1 MDIILA
7 SKSPRRR
14 EILENTKVRFSVKES
29 QVDEIIKANESPK
42 ETVMRL
48 AYEKALDVANNNEES
63 LVIGAD
69 TIVVINNRIL
79 GKPKNEEEAYDMIK
93 LLSGKT
99 HYVITGFALINLSLN
114 KKVID
119 CEVSQ
124 VTFKEL
130 SEECIKDYL
139 NTKESL
145 DKAGAYGI
153 QGYGGLLVNNIQGD
167 YFNIVGLPIS
177 KISDCLKD
185 HFKINLFYGGW
196 FNWKS
201 LLIH

>member
-1 MDIILA
+1 MEIILA

-14 EILENTKVRFSVKES
+14 EILENTKVRFSIEES
-29 QVDEIIKANESPK
+29 QIDEVIKLNESPK

-48 AYEKALDVANNNEES
+48 AYEKALDVANRNKES

-69 TIVVINNRIL
+69 TIVVINNTIL
-79 GKPKNEEEAYDMIK
+79 GKPKDDIEAYNMLK

-99 HYVITGFALINLSLN
+99 HYVITGFALINLSLD
-114 KKVID
+114 KKIID
-119 CEVSQ
+119 YKVSQ

-130 SEECIKDYL
+130 SEQSIKDYL
-139 NTKESL
+139 QTEESL

-153 QGYGGLLVNNIQGD
+153 QGYGGLLVENIQGD

-185 HFKINLFYGGW
+185 HFDINLFYGG
-196 FNWKS
+196 
-201 LLIH
+201 

>member
-69 TIVVINNRIL
+69 TIVVINNQIL

-185 HFKINLFYGGW
+185 HFKINLFYGG
-196 FNWKS
+196 
-201 LLIH
+201 

>member
-1 MDIILA
+1 MEIILA

-14 EILENTKVRFSVKES
+14 EILENTKVRFSIEES
-29 QVDEIIKANESPK
+29 QIDEVIKLNELPK

-48 AYEKALDVANNNEES
+48 AYEKALDVANRNRNS

-69 TIVVINNRIL
+69 TIVVINDTIL
-79 GKPKNEEEAYDMIK
+79 CKPKDDIEAFSMLK

-99 HYVITGFALINLSLN
+99 HYVITGFALINLSLD
-114 KKVID
+114 KKIID
-119 CEVSQ
+119 CQVSQ

-130 SEECIKDYL
+130 SEQCIKDYL
-139 NTKESL
+139 QTKESL

-153 QGYGGLLVNNIQGD
+153 QGYGGLLVENIQGD

-185 HFKINLFYGGW
+185 HFDINLFYGG
-196 FNWKS
+196 
-201 LLIH
+201 

>member
-29 QVDEIIKANESPK
+29 QIDEIIKVNESPK

-48 AYEKALDVANNNEES
+48 AYEKALEVANSNKDS

-69 TIVVINNRIL
+69 TIVVINEQIL
-79 GKPKNEEEAYDMIK
+79 GKPRNEEEAYNMIK

-114 KKVID
+114 KKIVD
-119 CEVSQ
+119 CQISQ

-130 SEECIKDYL
+130 SEATIKDYIQ
-139 NTKESL
+139 TKESL

-153 QGYGGLLVNNIQGD
+153 QGYGGLLVKNIQGD

-185 HFKINLFYGGW
+185 HFDINLFYGG
-196 FNWKS
+196 
-201 LLIH
+201 

>member
-29 QVDEIIKANESPK
+29 QIDEIIKVNESPK

-48 AYEKALDVANNNEES
+48 AYEKALDVASSNKDS

-69 TIVVINNRIL
+69 TIVVINEQIL
-79 GKPKNEEEAYDMIK
+79 GKPKNEEEAYNMIK

-114 KKVID
+114 KKVVD

-130 SEECIKDYL
+130 SKECIKDYI

-153 QGYGGLLVNNIQGD
+153 QGYGGLLVKNIQGD

-185 HFKINLFYGGW
+185 HFKINLFYGG
-196 FNWKS
+196 
-201 LLIH
+201 

>member
-1 MDIILA
+1 MNIILA
-7 SKSPRRR
+7 SNSPRRR
-14 EILENTKVRFSVKES
+14 EILENAKVRFSVKGS
-29 QVDEIIKANESPK
+29 HINEIIKDNESPE

-48 AYEKALDVANNNEES
+48 AYEKALYISKDNKDA

-69 TIVVINNRIL
+69 TIVVINDTIL
-79 GKPKNEEEAYDMIK
+79 GKPKDEQQAYDMIK

-99 HYVITGFALINLSLN
+99 HYVITGFALINLSLD

-119 CEVSQ
+119 HQISK

-130 SEECIKDYL
+130 SNDCIKDYIQ
-139 NTKESL
+139 TKESL

-153 QGYGGLLVNNIQGD
+153 QGYGALLVNNIEGD

-185 HFKINLFYGGW
+185 HFDINLFYGGW
-196 FNWKS
+196 F
-201 LLIH
+201 IE

>member
-29 QVDEIIKANESPK
+29 QIDEIIKVNESPK

-48 AYEKALDVANNNEES
+48 AYEKALEVANSNKDS

-69 TIVVINNRIL
+69 TIVVINEQIL
-79 GKPKNEEEAYDMIK
+79 GKPKNEEEAYNMIK

-130 SEECIKDYL
+130 SKECIKDYI

-153 QGYGGLLVNNIQGD
+153 QGYGGLLVKNIQGD

-185 HFKINLFYGGW
+185 HFKINLFTEGDLSEKV
-196 FNWKS
+196 F
-201 LLIH
+201 

>member
-48 AYEKALDVANNNEES
+48 AYEKALDVANDNEES

-69 TIVVINNRIL
+69 TIVVINNQIL

-185 HFKINLFYGGW
+185 HFKINLFYGG
-196 FNWKS
+196 
-201 LLIH
+201 